1 MHELVIYADIE
12 THMENLEKYNT
23 IVTRKS
29 KKQKIVKS
37 FDGDYSIYLVDDT
50 PKTRDWAYSSLDDDV

>member
-29 KKQKIVKS
+29 KRQKLVKS
-37 FDGDYSIYLVDDT
+37 FDGDYIIYLVDDT
-50 PKTRDWAYSSLDDDV
+50 PKTRD